1 MEKTIGMRIREC
13 RKEIGMSQ
21 EELARRMNMKKQ
33 TISAYE
39 HDQIDIKL
47 GVIKELAL
55 VLATSVG
62 YLVEGDSH
70 ETDVDVIQIMMLF
83 EGMSPELRKVA
94 IEQVKA
100 LKKLEQNGFSSVE
113 TKKCT

>member
-21 EELARRMNMKKQ
+21 EELARRMSMKKQ

-39 HDQIDIKL
+39 NDQIDIKL
-47 GVIKELAL
+47 RVIKELAL
-55 VLATSVG
+55 MLATSVG
-62 YLVEGDSH
+62 YLVEGNIH
-70 ETDVDVIQIMMLF
+70 ETEADVIQIMMLF
-83 EGMSPELRKVA
+83 DGMSSELREVA

-100 LKKLEQNGFSSVE
+100 LKKLEQNKFAAVE
-113 TKKCT
+113 RKK

>member
-62 YLVEGDSH
+62 YLVEGDSY
-70 ETDVDVIQIMMLF
+70 EVDVDVIQIMMLL
-83 EGMSPELRKVA
+83 EGMSQELRKVA
-94 IEQVKA
+94 VEQVRV
-100 LKKLEQNGFSSVE
+100 LSRL
-113 TKKCT
+113 C